1 MRIALIFL
9 SLLLG
14 GTESTPYSY
23 TPAGKYTVKSST
35 ASAKL
40 PSGMA
45 QVKFELKFN
54 PACKTSTV
62 KLAVDGAIVA
72 KSATLKNPRMNT
84 LVKKG
89 KHIFQLFSS
98 TCDTVTT
105 QTLDLTEKTSTT
117 IEVEF

>member
-1 MRIALIFL
+1 MKTAIIIL
-9 SLLLG
+9 SMLLG
-14 GTESTPYSY
+14 GAMSMHYSY
-23 TPAGKYTVKSST
+23 APKGKYTIKSST

-45 QVKFELKFN
+45 QVKFELKFG
-54 PACKTSTV
+54 PACKNSTV
-62 KLAVDGAIVA
+62 KLAVDGLTVQ
-72 KSATLKNPRMNT
+72 KSATIKTPRMNT
-84 LVKKG
+84 MVKKG
-89 KHIFQLFSS
+89 KHVFQLFSS

>member
-1 MRIALIFL
+1 MKTTLILL
-9 SLLLG
+9 SLLFVG
-14 GTESTPYSY
+14 FTSKNYSVS
-23 TPAGKYTVKSST
+23 PKGKYTVKSST
-35 ASAKL
+35 ASDKL

-54 PACKTSTV
+54 PACKNSTV
-62 KLAVDGAIVA
+62 KLAVDGLAVQ
-72 KSATLKNPRMNT
+72 KSATIKTPRMNT
-84 LVKKG
+84 MVKKG

-105 QTLDLTEKTSTT
+105 QTMDLTEKTSTI